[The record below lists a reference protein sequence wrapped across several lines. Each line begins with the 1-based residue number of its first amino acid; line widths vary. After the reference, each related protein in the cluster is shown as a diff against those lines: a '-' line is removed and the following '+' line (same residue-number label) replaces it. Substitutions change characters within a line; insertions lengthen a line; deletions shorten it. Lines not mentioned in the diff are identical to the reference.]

1 MATFGKT
8 PMDPRKLMAPVNPR
22 VGFPVINQGGMPQ
35 TPTTAPPK
43 PFVTSPTVGAQP
55 GPAGAPMELGK
66 ALAPLTGKGG
76 GLPGGLMT
84 PPPNPSAPAA
94 EGMRPGGS
102 LTPIQAPMVLG
113 PSGTNPIQAPPASP
127 APGVPAAPT
136 TAPTTPTPAPTSTST
151 SSSSGASGQTG
162 VISPSAQGNLESQL
176 QDYIKQGLSGETVSK
191 DFINRAKGAVS
202 RNVWGQQ
209 RAGEQAINDDAV
221 RRGLFRSGIPAE
233 SIAGLRGK
241 SQGAIASGVA
251 DILNSAEA
259 QNIQGKQA
267 AAGTGSDLLSA
278 NRSWEQYQTNLAEQ
292 RAARAAANQPDTWDY
307 IDPES
312 GERVTVDNSWFF

>member
-8 PMDPRKLMAPVNPR
+8 PTDPRKLMAPVQPR
-22 VGFPVINQGGMPQ
+22 VGFPVLNQGGMPQ

-55 GPAGAPMELGK
+55 GPAQTGGAE
-66 ALAPLTGKGG
+66 
-76 GLPGGLMT
+76 
-84 PPPNPSAPAA
+84 PNPLPPIKQQ
-94 EGMRPGGS
+94 MPQRTLPTTPGQYGG
-102 LTPIQAPMVLG
+102 I
-113 PSGTNPIQAPPASP
+113 NPQTPASP
-127 APGVPAAPT
+127 APAAPT
-136 TAPTTPTPAPTSTST
+136 TAPTAPTPAPTSTST

-162 VISPSAQGNLESQL
+162 VVSPSMQGNLEGQL
-176 QDYIKQGLSGETVSK
+176 QEYIKQGLGGNTVSPE
-191 DFINRAKGAVS
+191 FINRAKGAVS

-267 AAGTGSDLLSA
+267 AAGVGSDLLGQ
-278 NRSWEQYQTNLAEQ
+278 NRNWEQYLNQ
-292 RAARAAANQPDTWDY
+292 RSDAAAARAAANQPRTFQYTDPDTGQTYEMNED
-307 IDPES
+307 
-312 GERVTVDNSWFF
+312 WF

>member
-1 MATFGKT
+1 MATFGQPPT
-8 PMDPRKLMAPVNPR
+8 DPRKLMAPVNPR
-22 VGFPVINQGGMPQ
+22 VGFPVQNQGGMPR

-55 GPAGAPMELGK
+55 GPAQTGGAEPNPLPPIK
-66 ALAPLTGKGG
+66 PTAPQTNTLPTTPGQYGGINPSIPTGG
-76 GLPGGLMT
+76 GVRT
-84 PPPNPSAPAA
+84 PPAPVPI
-94 EGMRPGGS
+94 MPGQ
-102 LTPIQAPMVLG
+102 T
-113 PSGTNPIQAPPASP
+113 PAST
-127 APGVPAAPT
+127 APAAPT
-136 TAPTTPTPAPTSTST
+136 TAPTAPTPAPTSTST

-162 VISPSAQGNLESQL
+162 VVSPSMQGNLEGQL
-176 QDYIKQGLSGETVSK
+176 QEYIKQGLSGDTVSK

-267 AAGTGSDLLSA
+267 AAGTGSDLLGQ
-278 NRSWEQYQTNLAEQ
+278 NRSWEQWQTQ
-292 RAARAAANQPDTWDY
+292 RADAQAARNAANQPDTWEY
-307 IDPES
+307 LDPET
-312 GERVTVDNSWFF
+312 GQQVTIDNSWFF

>member
-1 MATFGKT
+1 MATFGQPPT
-8 PMDPRKLMAPVNPR
+8 QRKLMAPVTPR
-22 VGFPVINQGGMPQ
+22 VGFPVMNQGGMPR

-43 PFVTSPTVGAQP
+43 PFVTSPTVAPQP
-55 GPAGAPMELGK
+55 GPAQ
-66 ALAPLTGKGG
+66 TGGVE
-76 GLPGGLMT
+76 PA
-84 PPPNPSAPAA
+84 PPPQPTVP
-94 EGMRPGGS
+94 PP
-102 LTPIQAPMVLG
+102 TPQP
-113 PSGTNPIQAPPASP
+113 P

-162 VISPSAQGNLESQL
+162 VISPSAQGNLEGQL
-176 QDYIKQGLSGETVSK
+176 QEYIKQGLSGETVSK

-209 RAGEQAINDDAV
+209 RAGERAINDDAV

-233 SIAGLRGK
+233 SIANLRGQ

-259 QNIQGKQA
+259 QNIQGKQN
-267 AAGTGSDLLSA
+267 AAGTGSDLLSQ
-278 NRSWEQYQTNLAEQ
+278 NRNWEQYQNQ
-292 RAARAAANQPDTWDY
+292 RADAAAARAAANQPDTWDY

>member
-1 MATFGKT
+1 MATFGQPPT
-8 PMDPRKLMAPVNPR
+8 TRKVMAPVNPR
-22 VGFPVINQGGMPQ
+22 VGFPVMNQGGMPQ

-43 PFVTSPTVGAQP
+43 PFVTSPTVAAQP
-55 GPAGAPMELGK
+55 GPAPTGGVDMLPPIPPQAP
-66 ALAPLTGKGG
+66 AP
-76 GLPGGLMT
+76 T
-84 PPPNPSAPAA
+84 PPP
-94 EGMRPGGS
+94 PG
-102 LTPIQAPMVLG
+102 
-113 PSGTNPIQAPPASP
+113 APPASP
-127 APGVPAAPT
+127 ASPAPAAPT
-136 TAPTTPTPAPTSTST
+136 TAPTAPTPAPTSTST

-162 VISPSAQGNLESQL
+162 VVSPSMQGNLEGQL
-176 QDYIKQGLSGETVSK
+176 QEYIKQGLSGDTVSK

-221 RRGLFRSGIPAE
+221 RRGLFKSGIPAE

-267 AAGTGSDLLSA
+267 AAGTGTNLLGM
-278 NRSWEQYQTNLAEQ
+278 NRDWEQYQTNLAEQ
-292 RAARAAANQPDTWDY
+292 RAARAAAGAPKMFTYVDPDTGQTYEMD
-307 IDPES
+307 E
-312 GERVTVDNSWFF
+312 SWF

>member
-55 GPAGAPMELGK
+55 GPAQMGGDLAKAQMPLGRTLPTAPGQYGGINPQPTTGGAEMKP
-66 ALAPLTGKGG
+66 
-76 GLPGGLMT
+76 
-84 PPPNPSAPAA
+84 
-94 EGMRPGGS
+94 
-102 LTPIQAPMVLG
+102 QAPRPETLPTTPG
-113 PSGTNPIQAPPASP
+113 QYGGINPQTPAST
-127 APGVPAAPT
+127 APAAPT
-136 TAPTTPTPAPTSTST
+136 TAPTAPTPAPTSTST

-162 VISPSAQGNLESQL
+162 VVSPSMQGNLESQL
-176 QDYIKQGLSGETVSK
+176 QEYIKQGLGGNTVSPE
-191 DFINRAKGAVS
+191 FINRAKGAVS

>member
-1 MATFGKT
+1 MATFGQPPT
-8 PMDPRKLMAPVNPR
+8 DPRKLMAPVNPR

-55 GPAGAPMELGK
+55 GPAQMGGAE
-66 ALAPLTGKGG
+66 
-76 GLPGGLMT
+76 
-84 PPPNPSAPAA
+84 PNPLPPIKPTGPQRTLPTAP
-94 EGMRPGGS
+94 GQYGG
-102 LTPIQAPMVLG
+102 I
-113 PSGTNPIQAPPASP
+113 NPQPP

-136 TAPTTPTPAPTSTST
+136 TAPTAPTPASTSTST

-162 VISPSAQGNLESQL
+162 VISPSAQGNLEGQL
-176 QDYIKQGLSGETVSK
+176 QAYIAQGLGGNTVSPE
-191 DFINRAKGAVS
+191 FINRAKGAVS

-267 AAGTGSDLLSA
+267 AAGSGAQLLGM
-278 NRSWEQYQTNLAEQ
+278 NRDWEQYQTNLAEQ
-292 RAARAAANQPDTWDY
+292 RAARAAAGKPSTWDY
-307 IDPES
+307 IDPET
-312 GERVTVDNSWFF
+312 GQQVTIDDSWFF